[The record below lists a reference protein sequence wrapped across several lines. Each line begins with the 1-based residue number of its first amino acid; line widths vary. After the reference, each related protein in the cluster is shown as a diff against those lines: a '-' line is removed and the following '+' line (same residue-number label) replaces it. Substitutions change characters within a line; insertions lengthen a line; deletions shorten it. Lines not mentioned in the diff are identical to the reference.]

1 MTIMWILRKRRKKPM
16 CVLSPHVGTTTKE
29 EKLNVGFE
37 PPCKYYKKG
46 KKI

>member
-1 MTIMWILRKRRKKPM
+1 M
-16 CVLSPHVGTTTKE
+16 CVLNPHVGTTTE

-37 PPCKYYKKG
+37 FPCKYYKKG